1 MKVSILNLWQ
11 KMKMTQ
17 KQPKSGGSPV
27 SINPL
32 LIIAVVF
39 AASFAGRA
47 VGIANAA
54 LNKPAEAE
62 TDAVP
67 QSDIAP
73 PTQLMPAADEDDAH
87 SDKTAHSA
95 EPTHG
100 PTPVAATDTHQVK
113 KPASAVHE
121 NAQYTELMAA
131 IRERSNT
138 LDNKS
143 IQIEDR
149 IRTLEILEAR
159 IEEKLTQL
167 KESNSELSQLVS
179 YANEASK
186 EDISMLA
193 TMYEQMKPARAGE
206 IFDKMNATFA
216 AGFLTEMNSENA
228 AAILTN
234 MNTEKAYEASMIIAS
249 RNAAV
254 HQ

>member
-17 KQPKSGGSPV
+17 KQPSSGTSPV

-47 VGIANAA
+47 IGMANAA
-54 LNKPAEAE
+54 LNRPAEAE
-62 TDAVP
+62 TAAIP
-67 QSDIAP
+67 ESDIAP
-73 PTQLMPAADEDDAH
+73 PTQLMPEAE
-87 SDKTAHSA
+87 KTADHSVNAANTTEESHSPAPAVTANAHQA
-95 EPTHG
+95 EKPIS
-100 PTPVAATDTHQVK
+100 AARETG
-113 KPASAVHE
+113 
-121 NAQYTELMAA
+121 QYSELMAA
-131 IRERSNT
+131 IRERSKM

-143 IQIEDR
+143 VQIEDR

-159 IEEKLTQL
+159 IEEKLAEL
-167 KESNSELSQLVS
+167 KRSNSELSELVA
-179 YANEASK
+179 YANEASQ

>member
-1 MKVSILNLWQ
+1 MKVSISNLWQ

-17 KQPKSGGSPV
+17 KQPKSGASPV

-47 VGIANAA
+47 IGIANAA
-54 LNKPAEAE
+54 LNKPAEVE
-62 TDAVP
+62 TAAGP
-67 QSDIAP
+67 TSDIAP
-73 PTQLMPAADEDDAH
+73 PTQLMPQDDKTAAH
-87 SDKTAHSA
+87 SDQASHDV
-95 EPTHG
+95 EETHA
-100 PTPVAATDTHQVK
+100 PASTESHPVT
-113 KPASAVHE
+113 KPATTSQE
-121 NAQYTELMAA
+121 TAQYTELMAA
-131 IRERSNT
+131 IRERSQT

-149 IRTLEILEAR
+149 IRTLEILETR
-159 IEEKLTQL
+159 IEEKLAQL
-167 KESNSELSQLVS
+167 KKSNLELSELVS